1 MTKMPPRGSQTDE
14 EEHHVEL
21 GESCCDASA
30 RFEEINVKLDKV
42 FTASGETEVLK

>member
-1 MTKMPPRGSQTDE
+1 MTKMPPRGSQT
-14 EEHHVEL
+14 VEL